1 VVKLFL
7 SLIGFVTLTLSSS
20 AFAFLTITATIDKNP
35 VVVNE
40 SFVLSITADD
50 DVNSNA
56 LDTSKLMKN
65 FIVGR
70 TSVSSQTS
78 MINFKTTRTT
88 KWSTVLIA
96 RKAGKFIIPPL
107 TVENQQSQAIAINVL
122 AANDP
127 QAAKQ
132 QELFITTDISA
143 KEFYVQQQV
152 TLKVKLH
159 FSTELKRGSL
169 TEPTLENANI
179 TQIGKD
185 IENETI
191 INGRRYRVIERTYA
205 ISPQQSGSFI
215 LKSPVFSGEIM
226 VQSQRRNNFLSFAE
240 TKPVSV
246 IGDEIP
252 LQVLPVPD
260 NYQGAWLPSELLAIH
275 QEWQPSVDTFTVGE
289 PITRVVTLTAAGLSE
304 EQLPEIIM
312 PVPPGLKVYPDQAE
326 LHTGMNN
333 NRLVSQKVRNFAL
346 VANKPGTYQLPEIS
360 IPWWNTMTN
369 KYQLATLAAQ
379 TITVIA
385 NPEQEEAE
393 TVLLGSENIGVT
405 SQAEIIYVPKTPWLQ
420 WLFLALWLLTSLAWF
435 LSHYLKN
442 NDGREKRQKP
452 AKINDAYLALMA
464 ACKQNNGEQAL
475 DLIVPWFNK
484 TAVDKCAT
492 LAEVSGQLDS
502 DEFST
507 EVNALQS
514 AIFGK
519 TQQSWQGQN
528 LLIILQKLNKTAK
541 VTKTN
546 KHFSLNP

>member
-7 SLIGFVTLTLSSS
+7 SLIGFFTLSLSPA

-40 SFVLSITADD
+40 SFVLIVTADD

-56 LDTSKLMKN
+56 LDTSTLMKN

-96 RKAGKFIIPPL
+96 RNAGKFTIPPL

-122 AANDP
+122 AASDP

-159 FSTELKRGSL
+159 FSAELKRGSL
-169 TEPTLENANI
+169 TEPSLENANI

-205 ISPQQSGSFI
+205 ISPQQSGAFI

-226 VQSQRRNNFLSFAE
+226 VQSKRRSNFLSFAE

-246 IGDEIP
+246 IGDDIP
-252 LQVLPVPD
+252 LQVLPVPN

-275 QEWQPSVDTFTVGE
+275 QELQSSNDTFTVGE
-289 PITRVVTLTAAGLSE
+289 PITRVITLTAAGLSE
-304 EQLPEIIM
+304 EQLPEILM
-312 PVPPGLKVYPDQAE
+312 PVPAGLKVYPDQAE

-360 IPWWNTMTN
+360 IPWWNTITN
-369 KYQLATLAAQ
+369 KYQQATLAAQ
-379 TITVIA
+379 TITVLA
-385 NPEQEEAE
+385 NPELEEK
-393 TVLLGSENIGVT
+393 TVLLDSENIGISPKT
-405 SQAEIIYVPKTPWLQ
+405 EIVYVPQTPWLQ
-420 WLFLALWLLTSLAWF
+420 WLFLALWLLTSLAWL
-435 LSHYLKN
+435 LSYYLQN
-442 NDGREKRQKP
+442 NSGREKRQKP
-452 AKINDAYLALMA
+452 TKINDAYLGLMA

-475 DLIVPWFNK
+475 DLIVPWYNK
-484 TAVDKCAT
+484 TALEKCST
-492 LAEVSGQLDS
+492 LAEVSSQLNS
-502 DEFST
+502 AEFT
-507 EVNALQS
+507 KEINALQS
-514 AIFGK
+514 TIFGK
-519 TQQSWQGQN
+519 TQQTWQGQN
-528 LLIILQKLNKTAK
+528 LLAVLQRLNKTAK
-541 VTKTN
+541 TAKVNTS
-546 KHFSLNP
+546 FSLNP